1 MGKRKS
7 IIVTIRELGARTIM
21 IQTIISILIEPLHII
36 CFYVLFF
43 AQNWTHTKEL
53 RVSKFVK
60 LAVTVIAMVLIQFV
74 IELWSPVQWPLI
86 FCTNLMTILFLI
98 LITYLT
104 LRQHNHSDL
113 TLRINVLLAMD
124 MFIAIQIFCAFLDK
138 SLIVLCRNVSLIH
151 PMLLVVVLHNIV
163 EAILAFSFGLISRH
177 LYNLDRVVD
186 KKIDKQVQRIVVG
199 MFLIMYALTW
209 VYTSTES
216 LYNHVENLLLF
227 LIIQLIFFWILYF
240 SINRREKERIHNELV
255 EDRLSNLKEYTDHL
269 EQEQRKLRKF
279 KHDYQN
285 MLLSLE
291 ENLRSS
297 DSKDAKEYLQTFKQ
311 YSDNY
316 ISESGLWMF
325 NDFDNIKTPYLKS
338 ILINKTSQATEQ
350 GIDVH
355 FECKYD
361 VEKIA
366 MEPYDLVRIV
376 GIAYDNAIEAVKD
389 FDKERKKINIMVYR
403 SKGQTEISIAN
414 PVLKAKNLAHIKKE
428 GITTKKGHSGLGLA
442 NIEEISTHYSNLLVN
457 YQEKDSWFTIDFIIM
472 DKKDKAAKKHGR
484 KNKKK

>member
-1 MGKRKS
+1 M
-7 IIVTIRELGARTIM
+7 L
-21 IQTIISILIEPLHII
+21 QLISLLIEPLHIV
-36 CFYVLFF
+36 CFYILFF
-43 AQNWTHTKEL
+43 TQSWAHVRNL
-53 RVSKFVK
+53 RVRKFKK
-60 LAVTVIAMVLIQFV
+60 LAVALMVMVLFQFL
-74 IELWSPVQWPLI
+74 IELYSPIRWLLI
-86 FCTNLMTILFLI
+86 LCTNLATILFLI
-98 LITYLT
+98 LITYLA

-113 TLRINVLLAMD
+113 TLQINVLLSMD
-124 MFIAIQIFCAFLDK
+124 IFIAVQIFCAFLDK
-138 SLIVLCRNVSLIH
+138 SLLVLCQDVRVVH
-151 PMLLVVVLHNIV
+151 PMILVVILHNV
-163 EAILAFSFGLISRH
+163 AEGVLAFSLGITSGQ
-177 LYNLDRVVD
+177 LYNLDRIID
-186 KKIDKQVQRIVVG
+186 KKIDKQVKRIVVS
-199 MFLIMYALTW
+199 MFVITYALTW
-209 VYTSTES
+209 IYTSTQS

-227 LIIQLIFFWILYF
+227 LIIQLVFFWILYF
-240 SINRREKERIHNELV
+240 AINRREKERIHNELV

-361 VEKIA
+361 VEEIA

-403 SKGQTEISIAN
+403 SEGQTEISIAN

-428 GITTKKGHSGLGLA
+428 GITTKKGHSGFGLA
-442 NIEEISTHYSNLLVN
+442 NIEEISNHYANLLVN
-457 YQEKDSWFTIDFIIM
+457 YQEKDGWFTIDFVVM
-472 DKKDKAAKKHGR
+472 DQLKIKK
-484 KNKKK
+484 